1 MYFSDA
7 KSRIPNDLDVGI
19 PRNKTS
25 SRQGETLPA
34 RDSNINPKPAAG
46 AVEETPPAWQPPKEV
61 IWMGHRQ
68 RVLALSAILTAGITA
83 AEAAKSHLDT

>member
-1 MYFSDA
+1 MYLSSA
-7 KSRIPNDLDVGI
+7 KSGIPNNFDVGT
-19 PRNKTS
+19 PHDKTP
-25 SRQGETLPA
+25 SRQGEPLPA
-34 RDSNINPKPAAG
+34 RDLNINPKPAAG

-83 AEAAKSHLDT
+83 AEAANSHLDT